1 MARNTGVLPNQIV
14 GALGACIFYT
24 SLQQALIRGRAL
36 SYSKNYSPANMIKKL
51 RWRVA
56 INFTKLVHPWL
67 AYVMPAIIAKQNRNS
82 KITGIFM
89 KMINNIGLFDET
101 KNTTF
106 FFGNGAIVNNT
117 ITAIVNIAGRAWYI
131 KYANVTPPAGMN
143 TATTTARVIIFNQNL
158 TKLWVS
164 HITRPFSVG
173 FLSEN
178 YDPMFITGEQ
188 IYIFLQL
195 YDPGQS
201 PVLYTPFSSMYPLT
215 SYTILA

>member
-1 MARNTGVLPNQIV
+1 
-14 GALGACIFYT
+14 
-24 SLQQALIRGRAL
+24 
-36 SYSKNYSPANMIKKL
+36 
-51 RWRVA
+51 
-56 INFTKLVHPWL
+56 
-67 AYVMPAIIAKQNRNS
+67 
-82 KITGIFM
+82 M

-143 TATTTARVIIFNQNL
+143 AATTTARVIIFNQNL

-178 YDPMFITGEQ
+178 YDPMFLSGEQ

-201 PVLYTPFSSMYPLT
+201 PVLYTPFTSNYPLT

>member
-67 AYVMPAIIAKQNRNS
+67 AYVMPLIVAKQNRNS

-89 KMINNIGLFDET
+89 QMINNIGLFDES
-101 KNTTF
+101 KNTSF
-106 FFGNGAIVNNT
+106 QFGNSTIVNNT
-117 ITAIVNIAGRAWYI
+117 ITLIVSSSGRTWNIN
-131 KYANVTPPAGMN
+131 YANDTPPAGMN
-143 TATTTARVIIFNQNL
+143 ADTTTARVIIFNKNL

-164 HITRPFSVG
+164 HITNPFSTG
-173 FLSEN
+173 FLSEH
-178 YDPMFITGEQ
+178 YDPMFISGEK

-201 PVLYTPFSSMYPLT
+201 PVLYTPFTSVYPLKW
-215 SYTILA
+215 YPILA